1 MFSPGSVLMG
11 RMWLCL
17 KSGPWT
23 WTKETASNEDLLFRI
38 CNFPN
43 LVMLL
48 QTSYSLPGILPA
60 LTEENENMGTLVVW
74 SKDSHPENPTSI
86 EKGGNNFIGVY
97 FI

>member
-1 MFSPGSVLMG
+1 
-11 RMWLCL
+11 
-17 KSGPWT
+17 
-23 WTKETASNEDLLFRI
+23 
-38 CNFPN
+38 
-43 LVMLL
+43 MLL

-60 LTEENENMGTLVVW
+60 LTEENKNMGTLVVW